1 MELIL
6 GGVILLIGIIIGRF
20 TAPRRTLAPRLP
32 PPPKPICGCG
42 HHLAYHDKKSGQCNE
57 YQPGVVQSGTNNK
70 VTCKCRQYSGP
81 LPLEQLVPTE
91 ISD

>member
-6 GGVILLIGIIIGRF
+6 GALILVIGVIIGRF
-20 TAPRRTLAPRLP
+20 AAPRRLMAPRLP

-42 HHLAYHDKKSGQCNE
+42 HHLSYHDRKTGQCNN
-57 YQPGVVQSGTNNK
+57 YQPGVENMKTKALVQ
-70 VTCKCRQYSGP
+70 CKCRQYSGP